1 MSKYIYLLNVDT
13 EFFSSETRVLGCYL
27 TLTEAV
33 VRVEQIRNITP
44 VQCGVFGSFWKN
56 ETSGLRYY
64 LRKFALGSQQKK
76 GTTFRGQVVNLETE
90 DQQALTPLTRS
101 ALYASSEGGGQKKH

>member
-27 TLTEAV
+27 TLTEALV
-33 VRVEQIRNITP
+33 HVEKIRNVTP

-56 ETSGLRYY
+56 ETAGLRYY

-76 GTTFRGQVVNLETE
+76 DTTFRGEVVNLETE
-90 DQQALTPLTRS
+90 DQRALTPLTRS
-101 ALYASSEGGGQKKH
+101 GLFASSGGGDQKKH